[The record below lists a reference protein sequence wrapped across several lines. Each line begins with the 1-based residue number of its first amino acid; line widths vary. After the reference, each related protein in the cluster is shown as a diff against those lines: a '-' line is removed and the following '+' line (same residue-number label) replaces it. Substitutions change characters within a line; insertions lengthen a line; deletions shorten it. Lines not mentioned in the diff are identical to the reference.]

1 MNSDYMAIKEFAKK
15 AGVSTQYV
23 YKQIRDG
30 RLTEYIEIID
40 GKKFL
45 NPEALEKIGKQK
57 KGNQKQTDEQ
67 PLVSFL
73 QDQLNAK
80 DKQIAELQM
89 ALQRSQELLKREQD
103 IRLVTEKRLMMLE
116 EQQETEAEEP
126 SGETEK
132 AVTDSSGV
140 GRTDS
145 KQDNWRRSSD
155 QSGGE
160 AEKEQIHQNGSTEHV
175 EKGRISIWKRFWGT
189 IRG

>member
-1 MNSDYMAIKEFAKK
+1 MNSDYMTVKEFAKK
-15 AGVSTQYV
+15 AGVSSQYV

-30 RLTEYIEIID
+30 KLTKYIEIID

-45 NPEALEKIGKQK
+45 KSEALEKIGKQK
-57 KGNQKQTDEQ
+57 NDNQKQTNDQ

-116 EQQETEAEEP
+116 EQRETEVEEP

-132 AVTDSSGV
+132 AVTDSSEV
-140 GRTDS
+140 DKTDP

-160 AEKEQIHQNGSTEHV
+160 AEKEQIHQNGATEHV
-175 EKGRISIWKRFWGT
+175 EKGRISLWKLFWGT